1 VTATTSAPDDLRV
14 ETELLEELLFQT
26 LSEHEG
32 PGFVRTL
39 KLLHRAARDLRD
51 GESARADQLLATL
64 RESPTPA
71 LEPVVRACGMQL
83 ALANIAEERER
94 VRRRRQ
100 ADAPEAPPQRES
112 LAEAAAKLEQR
123 GKRFPDRLDVAH
135 VLTSHPT
142 EATRRSVLD
151 HQQTIW
157 HALDLLGDPRLG
169 ASEHAAMRRRIR
181 ERLTLWWQT
190 DAVRRVRPAVTD
202 EVRRTLFFFEDV
214 LFDATPDVDE
224 ELRACFPQPAERSGP
239 AVRFGSWAGG
249 DMDGN
254 PNVGARSVLE
264 TLDLHRDLAIRLLR
278 ERVDRLASAYS
289 QAGERVPMSPALRRS
304 LQIDEDELGDIAE
317 RMGPRNEHEP
327 LRRKLSFISARLA
340 RARDGRPGGYATPG
354 ELDRDLELI
363 RGSLGSGAIAYG
375 AIQRLLVQVRT
386 FGFHLA
392 RLDVRQSADVLQEAV
407 AQLVPDLEPDAD
419 EETRRRVLTEAL
431 DADELPPRPDELPS
445 ALQALDAVAQAL
457 GRHGHQ
463 AIDTLVISMVSA
475 PSDVLAAL
483 LLLRAA
489 GVDRLKIA
497 PLFETIPAL
506 EGAEDTLA
514 YLYENG
520 PYRRHLDAV
529 GGEQEV
535 MLGYSDSGKDSG
547 YFASHWWLYRAQDRL
562 AKQADAAGIR
572 LRFFHGRGGSPSR
585 GGGHAHGAILGQPP
599 GTVQGRIRITEQ
611 GEIIAMRFAHRRL
624 AQRSMEQTLAA
635 VILASA
641 DPPAAPDPAFTEEMA
656 RLAERS
662 RTEFRALV
670 HEHPDFMAFFRQI
683 TPIDEL
689 AAMNIGSRPA
699 ARGEPTSVDALRAIP
714 WVFAWTQN
722 RLVLPSWYGAGTA
735 LEEGDTELQQRM
747 LAEWAFFKTVVRT
760 LEMALFKADIGVAQR
775 YLTLVDDRL
784 AGELWPQVCAEH
796 ERVTA
801 QLLQITGQGTLLEH
815 SPALHDRLVHRNPW
829 IDPISHVQVE
839 LLRRA
844 RDGDRRAT
852 PALLESITAVAAGMR
867 NTG

>member
-1 VTATTSAPDDLRV
+1 VTATTSAPDDLRI
-14 ETELLEELLFQT
+14 ETELLEDLLFQT

-39 KLLHRAARDLRD
+39 KHLHAAARDLRD
-51 GESARADQLLATL
+51 GESAAADQLLATL
-64 RESPTPA
+64 RDSGTPS
-71 LEPVVRACGMQL
+71 LEPIVRACGMQL

-94 VRRRRQ
+94 VRRRRA

-112 LAEAAAKLEQR
+112 LAEAATKVA
-123 GKRFPDRLDVAH
+123 GKPFPERLDVAF

-169 ASEHAAMRRRIR
+169 ASEHRAMRRRIR

-190 DAVRRVRPAVTD
+190 DVVRRVRPQVTD

-214 LFDATPDVDE
+214 LFDATPDVAE
-224 ELRACFPQPAERSGP
+224 ELRACFPQPAERIGP
-239 AVRFGSWAGG
+239 AIRFGSWAGG

-254 PNVGARSVLE
+254 PNVGAKSVSE
-264 TLDLHRDLAIRLLR
+264 TLALHKDLAITLLR
-278 ERVDRLASAYS
+278 DRVDRLASAYS
-289 QAGERVPMSPALRRS
+289 QAAERVPMSPALRRS
-304 LQIDEDELGDIAE
+304 LQQDEDDLSDIAE

-327 LRRKLSFISARLA
+327 LRRKLSFVSARLA
-340 RARDGRPGGYATPG
+340 RAKDGRPGGYTTPS

-363 RGSLGSGAIAYG
+363 RGSLGSGAVAYG

-392 RLDVRQSADVLQEAV
+392 RLDVRQSADVLQAAAAHLVSELHEDQDEA
-407 AQLVPDLEPDAD
+407 AKQ
-419 EETRRRVLTEAL
+419 RVLTEAL
-431 DADELPPRPDELPS
+431 HYGDLPPRPDETPD
-445 ALQALDAVAQAL
+445 ALQALDAVKQAIDE
-457 GRHGHQ
+457 HGHQ
-463 AIDTLVISMVSA
+463 AIDTLVISMVSQ

-483 LLLRAA
+483 LLLRFA

-506 EGAEDTLA
+506 DQAEETLA
-514 YLYENG
+514 QLYENSA
-520 PYRRHLDAV
+520 YRQHLDAV

-547 YFASHWWLYRAQDRL
+547 YFASHWWLYTAQERL
-562 AKQADAAGIR
+562 QRQADDAGIR

-585 GGGHAHGAILGQPP
+585 GGGHAFGAILGQPP
-599 GTVQGRIRITEQ
+599 GTVNGRIRITEQ
-611 GEIIAMRFAHRRL
+611 GEIIAMRYAHRRL
-624 AQRSMEQTLAA
+624 AQRSIEQTLAA
-635 VILASA
+635 VIIAAA
-641 DPPAAPDPAFTEEMA
+641 DPPKAPDTAFKDEMA
-656 RLAERS
+656 RLAESS
-662 RTEFRALV
+662 RTRFRALV

-699 ARGEPTSVDALRAIP
+699 ARGEPTDVDALRAIP
-714 WVFAWTQN
+714 WVFAWMQN
-722 RLVLPSWYGAGTA
+722 RLVLPSWYGTGTA
-735 LEEGDTELQQRM
+735 LEDGDTDLQRRM
-747 LAEWAFFKTVVRT
+747 YEEWAFFRGVVNT
-760 LEMALFKADIGVAQR
+760 LEMALFKADVGVAQR
-775 YLTLVDDRL
+775 YLTLVDERL
-784 AGELWPQVCAEH
+784 SDELWPDICAEH
-796 ERVTA
+796 ARITE
-801 QLLQITGQGTLLEH
+801 QLLQITGQSTLLEGNA
-815 SPALHDRLVHRNPW
+815 ALRDRLTHRNPW

-844 RDGDRRAT
+844 RQGDRKAT
-852 PALLESITAVAAGMR
+852 PALLESITGVAAGMR